1 MENSA
6 IDLSLVKREP
16 GLEDMYSSDPV
27 IFDGMIGLGEDFND
41 SFHSSVVRHNLDTLW
56 NVYITQFSLLN
67 MCNINCS
74 IFQEE

>member
-27 IFDGMIGLGEDFND
+27 IFDGMMGLGEDFND
-41 SFHSSVVRHNLDTLW
+41 SFHSSVVRHNLVTLR
-56 NVYITQFSLLN
+56 NIYLLN
-67 MCNINCS
+67 SSGC
-74 IFQEE
+74 